1 VIDTL
6 FARAKRR
13 LRAQAAF
20 EPVLYGLWAAALTLL
35 CACRFYSSMRLQTA
49 YADLFQ
55 DPAKFELAARGA
67 LGPWSAPLDDVF
79 IHFDFARQA
88 ARGHPFEWSPGGG
101 YSSGGTSLLYPFLL
115 VPGLWLGLSGLNL
128 MRWAAVIACVC
139 VFGGLLA
146 LRRLFR
152 DLPTAT
158 SYLLPPALLSV
169 GALDWSLWSGMEV
182 ALLLG
187 VWSLA
192 VIAWDDLRIAVR
204 DAQRPPLYA
213 LCAALGAAGLLMCA
227 TRPEAIGALGV
238 LSLTALW
245 DLRRE
250 RLLKLAGLAGLTL
263 GPALA
268 LLIAHGVANKLLTS
282 DSSAAGALVKLE
294 LYHPYLTRWEVVEK
308 WAHFFGWQITRIT
321 YRHLAQIWFLGWAIW
336 LLAAYALWEK
346 TTRQQA
352 VMLWLSMLAWLAIVA
367 LNGQVAWQNERY
379 AMPTL
384 ICLLC
389 GAALGVAAA
398 LAKIEL
404 AVTRSIRPAA
414 AAAVLVGIF
423 VWQER
428 PCFADQLWF
437 FGRASRNIYDQHVRT
452 GRKLRDDFRP
462 QPSRVLVGD
471 AGAIPY
477 ISDLPALDIIGLGG
491 FQGLPFARAT
501 RQNVAA
507 GIELIE
513 RLKPA
518 ERPDILA
525 IYPSWWGD
533 FPLWFGK
540 RIDEVPVRGN
550 VICGGA
556 SKVLYLPRWESLD
569 RSEQPFSLKPGER
582 RIDGVDMA
590 DLVSEAGHGYTLS
603 NGSVGHVLMKLLP
616 NPTLPREDLW
626 DAGRIVPPGVRESFT
641 LSGLDPER
649 QVTLILRA
657 APREPVT
664 LEVAAD
670 PEIVKRAELPA
681 RDGWLEQRVELG
693 RPGVSRLVV
702 RLAAERAEHVLF
714 HVWAVQPE

>member
-1 VIDTL
+1 
-6 FARAKRR
+6 
-13 LRAQAAF
+13 
-20 EPVLYGLWAAALTLL
+20 
-35 CACRFYSSMRLQTA
+35 
-49 YADLFQ
+49 
-55 DPAKFELAARGA
+55 
-67 LGPWSAPLDDVF
+67 
-79 IHFDFARQA
+79 
-88 ARGHPFEWSPGGG
+88 
-101 YSSGGTSLLYPFLL
+101 
-115 VPGLWLGLSGLNL
+115 
-128 MRWAAVIACVC
+128 
-139 VFGGLLA
+139 
-146 LRRLFR
+146 
-152 DLPTAT
+152 
-158 SYLLPPALLSV
+158 
-169 GALDWSLWSGMEV
+169 
-182 ALLLG
+182 
-187 VWSLA
+187 
-192 VIAWDDLRIAVR
+192 
-204 DAQRPPLYA
+204 
-213 LCAALGAAGLLMCA
+213 
-227 TRPEAIGALGV
+227 
-238 LSLTALW
+238 
-245 DLRRE
+245 
-250 RLLKLAGLAGLTL
+250 
-263 GPALA
+263 
-268 LLIAHGVANKLLTS
+268 
-282 DSSAAGALVKLE
+282 
-294 LYHPYLTRWEVVEK
+294 
-308 WAHFFGWQITRIT
+308 
-321 YRHLAQIWFLGWAIW
+321 
-336 LLAAYALWEK
+336 
-346 TTRQQA
+346 
-352 VMLWLSMLAWLAIVA
+352 
-367 LNGQVAWQNERY
+367 
-379 AMPTL
+379 MPTL

-389 GAALGVAAA
+389 CAALGVAAA
-398 LAKIEL
+398 LAKVEP
-404 AVTRSIRPAA
+404 AVMRSIGPAA
-414 AAAVLVGIF
+414 VAAALSGIF

-437 FGRASRNIYDQHVRT
+437 FGRASRNIYDQHVRA

-501 RQNVAA
+501 RQNIAA

-616 NPTLPREDLW
+616 NPAAPREDLW
-626 DAGRIVPPGVRESFT
+626 DAGRIVPPGVRVSFT

-649 QVTLILRA
+649 RVTLILRA
-657 APREPVT
+657 APSEPVA

-693 RPGVSRLVV
+693 RPGLSRLFV
-702 RLAAERAEHVLF
+702 RLAAEHVEHVLF